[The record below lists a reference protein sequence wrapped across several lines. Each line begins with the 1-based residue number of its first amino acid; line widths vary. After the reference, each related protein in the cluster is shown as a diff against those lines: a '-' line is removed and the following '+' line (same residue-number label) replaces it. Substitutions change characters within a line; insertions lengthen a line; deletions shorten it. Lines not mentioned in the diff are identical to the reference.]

1 MLTTLCIYWG
11 TISVPQEQYSYS
23 LHVFSWTHNNGNSS
37 MPKLSRV
44 RISILQW
51 KHPWNTPKD

>member
-23 LHVFSWTHNNGNSS
+23 LHVFSWTNNYGNSL

-44 RISILQW
+44 RISIL
-51 KHPWNTPKD
+51 